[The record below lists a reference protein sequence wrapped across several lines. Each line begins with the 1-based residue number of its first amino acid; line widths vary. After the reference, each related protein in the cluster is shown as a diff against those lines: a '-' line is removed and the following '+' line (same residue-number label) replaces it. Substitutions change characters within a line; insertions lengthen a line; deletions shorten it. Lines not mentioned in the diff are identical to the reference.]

1 MFVLNASPIP
11 SLDAPVVHGRCWAVC
26 AWAAAASL
34 LIGPS
39 LSARAEVQAESQPE
53 PPVEVEQPMAAPT
66 PLHNPVL
73 IPEAQEKQKP
83 VDLVEVGVDRKL
95 GNVVDSSLDFRD
107 SAGQPVTLGDYL
119 ADGKPVVLVLGY
131 YRCPQI
137 CSIIINAIS
146 DTAAKLGRD
155 SDWVPGGGY
164 RIVMVSIDP
173 RETPAIAAEKKAEMV
188 EQMREAAGDEAASTA
203 EAGWAFLTGPKS
215 SITALADSVGFRY
228 TFVQRRNEY
237 AHPASLIFLT
247 DAGVV
252 SNYLHGLSY
261 PVQDV
266 KLALMQ
272 ASDNELGS
280 LWDRFV
286 LQYCYVYDA
295 EEKKWVVHA
304 SNIMKASGLVVLAVL
319 IGAILLGFRYER
331 KRRRLT
337 EAEDLNHPPADP
349 ASGSGHR
356 PVSPAGS

>member
-1 MFVLNASPIP
+1 MFPFKALPIP
-11 SLDAPVVHGRCWAVC
+11 SLLAPVVHGRGGSAFAWLAVAGVVLGQLLMVSGVWAEDAVN
-26 AWAAAASL
+26 
-34 LIGPS
+34 
-39 LSARAEVQAESQPE
+39 VPE
-53 PPVEVEQPMAAPT
+53 PTAEQPMAAPT
-66 PLHNPVL
+66 PMHDPVV
-73 IPEAQEKQKP
+73 IPEAREKQKP
-83 VDLVEVGVDRKL
+83 VDLIEVGVDRKL
-95 GNVVDSSLDFRD
+95 GNVVDASLDFRD
-107 SAGQPVTLGDYL
+107 SLGQPVTLGSYL

-137 CSIIINAIS
+137 CSIIISAVS

-155 SDWVPGGGY
+155 DDWVPGGGY

-188 EQMREAAGDEAASTA
+188 EAMREAAGDDAASTA

-237 AHPASLIFLT
+237 AHPATLIFLT

-272 ASDNELGS
+272 ASDNQLGS

-304 SNIMKASGLVVLAVL
+304 SNIMKASGVVVLVVL
-319 IGAILLGFRYER
+319 IGAILMGFRYER
-331 KRRRLT
+331 KRRRLA
-337 EAEDLNHPPADP
+337 EAEGLDNTPDPPAGP
-349 ASGSGHR
+349 RHR